1 MPLPSFGAGDRAG
14 RESHVSPA
22 EAKNRGEP
30 SLLDEALAETLALAS
45 GGTALD
51 SVELAPFVQVARR
64 HRGRPLTLEP
74 VAVDLALAV
83 LEHRFS
89 QAGFKHEV
97 LQVLARQVAQRLLD
111 DPRSRGWLETF
122 WTQINEAA

>member
-1 MPLPSFGAGDRAG
+1 MPLPSFGAGDQAG
-14 RESHVSPA
+14 RDQHVPPH
-22 EAKNRGEP
+22 EAKNRWEP
-30 SLLDEALAETLALAS
+30 SLLDQALAETLALAS
-45 GGTALD
+45 GGTAQD
-51 SVELAPFVQVARR
+51 SAELAPFVQVARR

-89 QAGFKHEV
+89 QAGFKQEV

-111 DPRSRGWLETF
+111 DPRARGWLETF
-122 WTQINEAA
+122 WTQISEAA